1 MNLPQAHC
9 HKTTNALFFT
19 APLKRVV
26 GVCGFGGCAV
36 AKRRLPFYQNGY
48 GIGYLT

>member
-1 MNLPQAHC
+1 MHIGN
-9 HKTTNALFFT
+9 KTNDALFFT

-26 GVCGFGGCAV
+26 GCVALGGAV
-36 AKRRLPFYQNGY
+36 RREKRRLPFYQNGY

>member
-1 MNLPQAHC
+1 LPS
-9 HKTTNALFFT
+9 TTNALFFS

-26 GVCGFGGCAV
+26 GVCGFWGEKRWK
-36 AKRRLPFYQNGY
+36 KRRLPFYQNGY